1 MFFLADIF
9 TNLRRCHLQLDN
21 FNIFTFISKIWPI
34 NPRDG
39 CEPSSNLVELIEN
52 YLDFKK
58 ELEEFEIHLNIMK
71 LWTYEMLEDFYFF

>member
-1 MFFLADIF
+1 MRLKCFFLADIF

-21 FNIFTFISKIWPI
+21 FNILIFISKIWPI

-39 CEPSSNLVELIEN
+39 CKPSSNLVELIEN

-58 ELEEFEIHLNIMK
+58 ELEEFEDSFEHNEIVDI
-71 LWTYEMLEDFYFF
+71 